1 MKRTSPIKTQICATS
16 TRFNRYK
23 EAPTH
28 KSRMLSKKPAKNRSH
43 HPRNFVLYIA
53 AATIIILIV
62 YYLSNYFFLE
72 RATADHSAF
81 LLNSLGIHVETK
93 VVGEDVFLA
102 DVKIVKDCTGIQVIA
117 VFLGLLLPLPN
128 APWKK
133 KLFTL
138 SIVSTVLYVANIIRI
153 ALEFSLVHLKVLPW
167 VLAHYPLSLLLGII
181 GVFILVIVTD
191 RLMPEFKDYL
201 FQVCDI

>member
-93 VVGEDVFLA
+93 VVGEDVFFA